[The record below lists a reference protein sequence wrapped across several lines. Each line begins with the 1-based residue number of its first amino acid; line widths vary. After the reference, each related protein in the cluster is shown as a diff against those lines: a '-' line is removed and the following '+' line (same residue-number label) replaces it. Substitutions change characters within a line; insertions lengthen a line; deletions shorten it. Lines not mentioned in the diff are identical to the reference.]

1 MLRKTYRPQPDSKS
15 HLAKVQQAI
24 ERGHHAVKCRKCGAT
39 HKTLRKLPLRGET
52 VYYCEDCIKKAMKE
66 NKDVRED

>member
-1 MLRKTYRPQPDSKS
+1 MFKIYRAVPDSKS
-15 HLAKVQQAI
+15 HLAKVKRQRILATKVV
-24 ERGHHAVKCRKCGAT
+24 GCHKCGAT
-39 HKTLRKLPLRGET
+39 DKTLRKLPLRGEV